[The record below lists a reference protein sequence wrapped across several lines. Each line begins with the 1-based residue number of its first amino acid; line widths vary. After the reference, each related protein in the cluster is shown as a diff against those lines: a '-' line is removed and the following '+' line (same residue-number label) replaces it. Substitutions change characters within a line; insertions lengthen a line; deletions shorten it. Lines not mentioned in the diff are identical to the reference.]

1 MQVESLDLGYLAI
14 PDGGGP
20 GLVVVHDVWGL
31 YEHFRDLARRFAD
44 WGFVTLAVDLYQ
56 PLGGATVTDF
66 ASFMREL
73 SDPLVLSTI
82 QRGVDYVAARPEVG
96 GRKVGLTGFCMG
108 GMYTVLA
115 AASVNGIAAAA
126 PFYGLLSYE
135 HGPLHSEA
143 GLDPAKK
150 PRQPIDAARDVR
162 CPFLGF
168 YGKDD
173 AIVPVEDAYELERR
187 LKGVPSPAEVLVY
200 DGAGH
205 AFVNDTREQLYR
217 PEAAKDALSRLRA
230 FLTSHLAASPA

>member
-1 MQVESLDLGYLAI
+1 MHVESLDLGYLAV
-14 PDGGGP
+14 PEGGGP
-20 GLVVVHDVWGL
+20 GLVVIHDVWGL
-31 YEHFRDLARRFAD
+31 YDHFRDLARRFAD

-56 PLGGATVTDF
+56 PLGGATVTEF

-73 SDPLVLSTI
+73 SDPLVLGTV
-82 QRGVDYVAARPEVG
+82 QRAVDFVAGRPEVA

-108 GMYTVLA
+108 GMYTLLA
-115 AASVNGIAAAA
+115 AAGVSGISAAA
-126 PFYGLLSYE
+126 PFYGLLSHE
-135 HGPLHSEA
+135 HGPLFSET

-150 PRQPIDAARDVR
+150 PRQPIDAAGDAR
-162 CPFLGF
+162 CPLLAF

-173 AIVPVEDAYELERR
+173 SIVPVADALELKER
-187 LKGVPSPAEVLVY
+187 LKHVPVPAEVLIY

-230 FLTSHLAASPA
+230 FMTSHLADPSA

>member
-1 MQVESLDLGYLAI
+1 MHVESLDLGYLAV

-20 GLVVVHDVWGL
+20 GLVVIHDVWGL
-31 YEHFRDLARRFAD
+31 YDHFRDLARRFAD

-56 PLGGATVTDF
+56 PLGGAKVTEF

-73 SDPLVLSTI
+73 SDPLVLDTV
-82 QRGVDYVAARPEVG
+82 QRAVDFVAKRPEVL

-108 GMYTVLA
+108 GMYTILS
-115 AASVNGIAAAA
+115 AASVSGISAAA

-135 HGPLHSEA
+135 HGPLASET

-162 CPFLGF
+162 CPILGF

-173 AIVPVEDAYELERR
+173 TIVPESDALELRER
-187 LKGVPSPAEVLVY
+187 LKHVSFPAEVLIY
-200 DGAGH
+200 EGAGH

-217 PEAAKDALSRLRA
+217 PESAKDALSRLRA
-230 FLTSHLAASPA
+230 FMTTHLASSAA